1 MTDEKKK
8 LKIDNLQSLLNSL
21 AIPENLQSEN
31 ILNIS
36 RELDILIAEY
46 YLNPAQRQQ
55 KTIYII

>member
-8 LKIDNLQSLLNSL
+8 LKIDNLQTLLNSL

-46 YLNPAQRQQ
+46 YLNPTQTQQ